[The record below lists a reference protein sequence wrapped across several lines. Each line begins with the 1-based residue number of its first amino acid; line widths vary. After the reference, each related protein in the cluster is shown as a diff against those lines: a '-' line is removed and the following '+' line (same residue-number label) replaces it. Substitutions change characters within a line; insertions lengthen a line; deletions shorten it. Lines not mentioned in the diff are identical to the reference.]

1 MLKIERGMI
10 APISPNGR
18 PDLKVIF
25 KTPHFGKT
33 HLLRDTTQATM
44 TTISMISSSAPAP
57 PAA

>member
-1 MLKIERGMI
+1 MI

-33 HLLRDTTQATM
+33 HLLRDTKQATM